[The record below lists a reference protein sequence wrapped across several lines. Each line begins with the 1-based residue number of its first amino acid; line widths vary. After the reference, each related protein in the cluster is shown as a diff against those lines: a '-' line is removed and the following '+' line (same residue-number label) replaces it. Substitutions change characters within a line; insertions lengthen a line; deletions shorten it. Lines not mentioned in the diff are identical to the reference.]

1 MTTKGTG
8 AGKPPPASPVECEV
22 AAHSRLMRQWQEPDA
37 NIRHLDALISS
48 AEGGWRRTRNPL
60 FVWWALAFAGYCKP
74 PRPIPEWSAD
84 YLRSSGNSMIALLV
98 GEPKPATLG
107 ALKKVLP
114 RALGITR
121 DGHNAFASFRAWI
134 EQAIEAEDF
143 DAAIKAGATTEQATA
158 RAREGK
164 HVISEEGTRKRRTRG
179 RKANRTI

>member
-1 MTTKGTG
+1 
-8 AGKPPPASPVECEV
+8 
-22 AAHSRLMRQWQEPDA
+22 
-37 NIRHLDALISS
+37 
-48 AEGGWRRTRNPL
+48 
-60 FVWWALAFAGYCKP
+60 
-74 PRPIPEWSAD
+74 
-84 YLRSSGNSMIALLV
+84 MIALLV

-143 DAAIKAGATTEQATA
+143 DAA
-158 RAREGK
+158 AREGK